1 MPLKLMYLTNDAEVA
16 AMAQAAG
23 VDRIFLDLELRG
35 KEERQGHLDTVI
47 SHHSLSDVRDL
58 KTVLTSSQLLV
69 RVNSM
74 YDGSE
79 TEINKVIEDGADI
92 VMLPYFK
99 TVKEVSDFVSICKGR
114 VKTCLLFET
123 PEAVDRIDEI
133 LAVPGIDEVHVGIN
147 DLHLGY
153 HLTFMFQ
160 LVADGTVEK
169 LCRKFKEKGLP
180 YGFGGV
186 GRPGSKVALPAER
199 ILAEHYRL
207 GSSQVILSRAFC
219 DMSKIDDRSHL
230 AEDFKTGVAA
240 IRACEAKCAAMT
252 PQELLENHTQ
262 VQNIVDGIVRN
273 ICAGRQSK

>member
-1 MPLKLMYLTNDAEVA
+1 MALKLMYLTNDPQVA
-16 AMAQAAG
+16 AIAQAAG

-47 SHHSLSDVRDL
+47 SHHSIEDVRRL
-58 KTVLTSSQLLV
+58 KAVLTSAQLLV

-74 YDGSE
+74 YAGSE
-79 TEINKVIEDGADI
+79 AEINKVIADGADI

-123 PEAVDRIDEI
+123 PEAVEHIDEI
-133 LAVPGIDEVHVGIN
+133 LAVPGVDEVHVGIN

-153 HLTFMFQ
+153 HLNFMFE
-160 LVADGTVEK
+160 LVANGTVET
-169 LCRKFKEKGLP
+169 LCRKFAEKGIP

-186 GRPGSKVALPAER
+186 GRPGSNVALPAER

-219 DMSKIDDRSHL
+219 DMSKIHDRSHL
-230 AEDFKTGVAA
+230 AEDFKAGVDD
-240 IRACEAKCAAMT
+240 IRACEAQCAVMT
-252 PQELLENHTQ
+252 PQAHLENHIA
-262 VQNIVDGIVRN
+262 VQKIVDEIVRN
-273 ICAGRQSK
+273 IRAKQA

>member
-1 MPLKLMYLTNDAEVA
+1 MPLKLMYLTNDPQVA
-16 AMAQAAG
+16 AIAQTAG

-47 SHHSLSDVRDL
+47 SHHSLEDVRRL
-58 KTVLTSSQLLV
+58 KAVLTSAQLLV

-74 YDGSE
+74 YAGSE
-79 TEINKVIEDGADI
+79 AEINKVIADGADI

-99 TVKEVSDFVSICKGR
+99 TVKEVSDFVSVCKGR

-123 PEAVDRIDEI
+123 PEAVEHIDEI

-153 HLTFMFQ
+153 HLNFMFE
-160 LVADGTVEK
+160 LVANGTVET
-169 LCRKFKEKGLP
+169 LCRKFAEKGIS

-186 GRPGSKVALPAER
+186 GRPGSNVALPAER

-219 DMSKIDDRSHL
+219 DMSKIHDRSHL
-230 AEDFKTGVAA
+230 AEDFKAGVDD
-240 IRACEAKCAAMT
+240 IRACEAQCAAMT
-252 PQELLENHTQ
+252 KQEQNDNHAQ
-262 VQNIVDGIVRN
+262 VQKIVAAITEKHKG
-273 ICAGRQSK
+273 

>member
-1 MPLKLMYLTNDAEVA
+1 MPLKLMYLTNDPQVA
-16 AMAQAAG
+16 AIAQAAG

-47 SHHSLSDVRDL
+47 SHHSIEDVRRL
-58 KTVLTSSQLLV
+58 KAVLTSAQLLV

-74 YDGSE
+74 YAGSE
-79 TEINKVIEDGADI
+79 AEINKVIADGADI

-99 TVKEVSDFVSICKGR
+99 TVKEVSDFVSVCKGR

-123 PEAVDRIDEI
+123 PEAVEHIDEI

-153 HLTFMFQ
+153 HLNFMFE
-160 LVADGTVEK
+160 LVANGTVET
-169 LCRKFKEKGLP
+169 LCRKFAEKGIP

-186 GRPGSKVALPAER
+186 GRPGSNVALPAER

-219 DMSKIDDRSHL
+219 DMSKIHDRSHL
-230 AEDFKTGVAA
+230 AEDFKAGVDD
-240 IRACEAKCAAMT
+240 IRACEAQCAAMT
-252 PQELLENHTQ
+252 KQEQNDNHAQ
-262 VQNIVDGIVRN
+262 VQKIVAAIKEKHKG
-273 ICAGRQSK
+273 

>member
-1 MPLKLMYLTNDAEVA
+1 MPLKLMYLTNDSQVA
-16 AMAQAAG
+16 AIAQAAG

-35 KEERQGHLDTVI
+35 KEERQKNMDTVI
-47 SHHSLSDVRDL
+47 SHNSLTDVAKLRP
-58 KTVLTSSQLLV
+58 VLTSSQLLV

-79 TEINKVIEDGADI
+79 AEINKVIADGADI

-99 TVKEVSDFVSICKGR
+99 TVKEVSDFVSICGGR
-114 VKTCLLFET
+114 VRTCLLFET
-123 PEAVDRIDEI
+123 PEAVEHIDEI
-133 LAVPGIDEVHVGIN
+133 LAVPGIDEVHVGLN

-153 HLTFMFQ
+153 HLTFIFE
-160 LVADGTVEK
+160 LIANGTVEK
-169 LCRKFKEKGLP
+169 LCRKFKEKGIP

-186 GRPGSKVALPAER
+186 GRPGTNVALPAER

-219 DMSKIDDRSHL
+219 DMSKIEDRSHL

-240 IRACEAKCAAMT
+240 IRAYEAKYAAMT
-252 PQELLENHTQ
+252 PQELQEDHIKLQ
-262 VQNIVDGIVRN
+262 KIVDGI
-273 ICAGRQSK
+273 IRQIRAKQM

>member
-1 MPLKLMYLTNDAEVA
+1 MALKLMYLTNDPQVA
-16 AMAQAAG
+16 AIAQAAG

-35 KEERQGHLDTVI
+35 KEERQKNMDTVI
-47 SHHSLSDVRDL
+47 SHNSLTDAAKLRA
-58 KTVLTSSQLLV
+58 VLTSAQLLV

-79 TEINKVIEDGADI
+79 AEINKVIADGADI

-114 VKTCLLFET
+114 VRTCLLFET
-123 PEAVDRIDEI
+123 PEAVEHIDEI

-180 YGFGGV
+180 YGLGGV
-186 GRPGSKVALPAER
+186 GRPVPVKSFFRVRFATCPK
-199 ILAEHYRL
+199 
-207 GSSQVILSRAFC
+207 SR
-219 DMSKIDDRSHL
+219 
-230 AEDFKTGVAA
+230 TAA
-240 IRACEAKCAAMT
+240 IWRRISKPVLPLYVPAR
-252 PQELLENHTQ
+252 
-262 VQNIVDGIVRN
+262 QNV
-273 ICAGRQSK
+273 SP

>member
-1 MPLKLMYLTNDAEVA
+1 MPLKLMYLTNDPQVA
-16 AMAQAAG
+16 AIAQAAG

-47 SHHSLSDVRDL
+47 SHHSLEDVRRL
-58 KTVLTSSQLLV
+58 KAVLTSAQLLV

-74 YDGSE
+74 YAGSE
-79 TEINKVIEDGADI
+79 AEINKVIADGADI

-99 TVKEVSDFVSICKGR
+99 TVKEVSDFVSVCKGR

-123 PEAVDRIDEI
+123 PEAVEHIDEI

-147 DLHLGY
+147 DLHLEY
-153 HLTFMFQ
+153 HLNFMFE
-160 LVADGTVEK
+160 LVANGTVET
-169 LCRKFKEKGLP
+169 LCRKFAEKGIP

-186 GRPGSKVALPAER
+186 GRPGSNVALPAER

-219 DMSKIDDRSHL
+219 DMSKIHDRSHL
-230 AEDFKTGVAA
+230 AEDFKAGVDD
-240 IRACEAKCAAMT
+240 IRACEAQCAAMT
-252 PQELLENHTQ
+252 KQEQNDNHAQ
-262 VQNIVDGIVRN
+262 VQKIVAAITEKHKG
-273 ICAGRQSK
+273 

>member
-1 MPLKLMYLTNDAEVA
+1 MPLKLMYLTNDPQVA
-16 AMAQAAG
+16 AIAQAAG

-47 SHHSLSDVRDL
+47 SHHSIEDVRRL
-58 KTVLTSSQLLV
+58 KAVLTSAQLLV

-74 YDGSE
+74 YAGSE
-79 TEINKVIEDGADI
+79 AEINKVIADGADI

-123 PEAVDRIDEI
+123 PEAVEHIDEI

-153 HLTFMFQ
+153 HLNFMFE
-160 LVADGTVEK
+160 LVANGTVET
-169 LCRKFKEKGLP
+169 LCRKFAEKGIP

-186 GRPGSKVALPAER
+186 GRPGSNVALPAER

-219 DMSKIDDRSHL
+219 DMSKIHDRSHL
-230 AEDFKTGVAA
+230 AEDFKAGVDD
-240 IRACEAKCAAMT
+240 IRACEAQCAAMT
-252 PQELLENHTQ
+252 KPEQNDNHAQ
-262 VQNIVDGIVRN
+262 VQKIVAAITEKHKG
-273 ICAGRQSK
+273 

>member
-1 MPLKLMYLTNDAEVA
+1 MPLKLMYLTNDPQVA
-16 AMAQAAG
+16 AIAQAAG

-47 SHHSLSDVRDL
+47 SHHSIEDVRRL
-58 KTVLTSSQLLV
+58 KAVLTSAQLLV

-74 YDGSE
+74 YAGSE
-79 TEINKVIEDGADI
+79 AEINKVIADGADI

-99 TVKEVSDFVSICKGR
+99 TVKEVSDFVSVCKGR

-123 PEAVDRIDEI
+123 PEAVEHIDEI

-153 HLTFMFQ
+153 HLNFMFE
-160 LVADGTVEK
+160 LVANGTVET
-169 LCRKFKEKGLP
+169 LCRKFAEKGVP

-186 GRPGSKVALPAER
+186 GRPGSNVALPAER

-219 DMSKIDDRSHL
+219 DMSKIHDRSHL
-230 AEDFKTGVAA
+230 AEDFKAGVDD
-240 IRACEAKCAAMT
+240 IRACEAQCAAMT
-252 PQELLENHTQ
+252 KQEQNDNHAQ
-262 VQNIVDGIVRN
+262 VQKIVAAITEKHKG
-273 ICAGRQSK
+273 

>member
-1 MPLKLMYLTNDAEVA
+1 MYLTNDPQVA
-16 AMAQAAG
+16 AIAQAAG

-47 SHHSLSDVRDL
+47 SHHSIEDVRRL
-58 KTVLTSSQLLV
+58 KAVLTSAQLLV

-74 YDGSE
+74 YAGSE
-79 TEINKVIEDGADI
+79 AEINKVIADGADI

-99 TVKEVSDFVSICKGR
+99 TVKEVSDFVSVCKGR

-123 PEAVDRIDEI
+123 PEAVEHIDEI

-153 HLTFMFQ
+153 HLNFMFE
-160 LVADGTVEK
+160 LVANGTVEA
-169 LCRKFKEKGLP
+169 LCRKFAEKGIP

-186 GRPGSKVALPAER
+186 GRPGSNVALPAER

-219 DMSKIDDRSHL
+219 DMSKIHDRSHL
-230 AEDFKTGVAA
+230 AEDFKAGVDD
-240 IRACEAKCAAMT
+240 IRACEAQCAAMT
-252 PQELLENHTQ
+252 KQEQNDNHAQ
-262 VQNIVDGIVRN
+262 VQKIVAAITEKHKG
-273 ICAGRQSK
+273 

>member
-1 MPLKLMYLTNDAEVA
+1 MPLKLMYLTNDPQVA
-16 AMAQAAG
+16 AIAQAAG

-47 SHHSLSDVRDL
+47 SHHSIEDVRRL
-58 KTVLTSSQLLV
+58 KAVLTSAQLLV

-74 YDGSE
+74 YAGSE
-79 TEINKVIEDGADI
+79 AEINKVIADGADI

-99 TVKEVSDFVSICKGR
+99 TVKEVSDFVSVCKGR

-123 PEAVDRIDEI
+123 PEAVEHIDEI

-153 HLTFMFQ
+153 HLNFMFE
-160 LVADGTVEK
+160 LVANGTVET
-169 LCRKFKEKGLP
+169 LCRKFAEKGIP

-186 GRPGSKVALPAER
+186 GRPGSNVALPAER

-219 DMSKIDDRSHL
+219 DMSKIHDRSHL
-230 AEDFKTGVAA
+230 AEDFKAGVDD
-240 IRACEAKCAAMT
+240 IRACEAQCVAMT
-252 PQELLENHTQ
+252 KQEQNDNHAQ
-262 VQNIVDGIVRN
+262 VQKIVAAITEKHKG
-273 ICAGRQSK
+273 

>member
-1 MPLKLMYLTNDAEVA
+1 MALKLMYLTNDPQVA
-16 AMAQAAG
+16 AIAQAAG

-35 KEERQGHLDTVI
+35 KEERQKNMDTVI
-47 SHHSLSDVRDL
+47 SHNSLTDVAKLRA
-58 KTVLTSSQLLV
+58 VLTSAQLLV

-79 TEINKVIEDGADI
+79 AEINKVVADGADI

-99 TVKEVSDFVSICKGR
+99 TVKEVSDFVSICGGR
-114 VKTCLLFET
+114 VRTCLLFET
-123 PEAVDRIDEI
+123 PEAVEHIDEI

-207 GSSQVILSRAFC
+207 GSRQVILSRAFC

-230 AEDFKTGVAA
+230 AEDFKAGVAA

-262 VQNIVDGIVRN
+262 VQKIVDEIVRT
-273 ICAGRQSK
+273 IRAKQA

>member
-1 MPLKLMYLTNDAEVA
+1 MPLKLMYLTNDPQVA
-16 AMAQAAG
+16 AIAQTAG

-47 SHHSLSDVRDL
+47 SHHSIEDVRRL
-58 KTVLTSSQLLV
+58 KAVLTSAQLLV

-74 YDGSE
+74 YAGSE
-79 TEINKVIEDGADI
+79 AEINKVIADGADI

-99 TVKEVSDFVSICKGR
+99 TVKEVSDFVSVCKGR

-123 PEAVDRIDEI
+123 PEAVEHIDEI

-153 HLTFMFQ
+153 HLNFMFE
-160 LVADGTVEK
+160 LVANGTVEA
-169 LCRKFKEKGLP
+169 LCRKFAEKGIS

-186 GRPGSKVALPAER
+186 GRPGSNVALPAER

-219 DMSKIDDRSHL
+219 DMSKIHDRSHL
-230 AEDFKTGVAA
+230 AEDFKAGVDD
-240 IRACEAKCAAMT
+240 IRACEAQCAAMT
-252 PQELLENHTQ
+252 KQEQNDNHAQ
-262 VQNIVDGIVRN
+262 VQKIVAAITEKHKG
-273 ICAGRQSK
+273 

>member
-1 MPLKLMYLTNDAEVA
+1 MPLKLMYLTNDPQVA
-16 AMAQAAG
+16 AIAQAAG

-35 KEERQGHLDTVI
+35 KEERQKNMDTVI
-47 SHHSLSDVRDL
+47 SHNSLTDVAKLRA
-58 KTVLTSSQLLV
+58 VLTSAQLLV

-79 TEINKVIEDGADI
+79 AEINKVIADGADI

-114 VKTCLLFET
+114 VRTCLLFET
-123 PEAVDRIDEI
+123 PEAVEHIDEI

-186 GRPGSKVALPAER
+186 GRPGSNVALPAER

-207 GSSQVILSRAFC
+207 GSGQVILSRAFC
-219 DMSKIDDRSHL
+219 DMSKIEDRSHL
-230 AEDFKTGVAA
+230 SEDFKAGVAA
-240 IRACEAKCAAMT
+240 IRTCEAKCVAMT

-262 VQNIVDGIVRN
+262 VQKIVDGIVRQ
-273 ICAGRQSK
+273 IRAKQA

>member
-1 MPLKLMYLTNDAEVA
+1 MPLKLMYLTNDPQVA
-16 AMAQAAG
+16 AIAQAAG

-47 SHHSLSDVRDL
+47 SHHSLEDIRRL
-58 KTVLTSSQLLV
+58 KAVLTSAQLLV

-74 YDGSE
+74 YAGSE
-79 TEINKVIEDGADI
+79 AEINKVIADGADI

-99 TVKEVSDFVSICKGR
+99 TVKEVSDFVSVCKGR

-123 PEAVDRIDEI
+123 PEAVEHIDEI

-153 HLTFMFQ
+153 HLNFMFE
-160 LVADGTVEK
+160 LVANGTVET
-169 LCRKFKEKGLP
+169 LCRKFAEKGIS

-186 GRPGSKVALPAER
+186 GRPGSNVALPAER

-219 DMSKIDDRSHL
+219 DMSKIHDRSHL
-230 AEDFKTGVAA
+230 AEDFKAGVDD
-240 IRACEAKCAAMT
+240 IRACEAQCAAMT
-252 PQELLENHTQ
+252 KQEQNDNHAQ
-262 VQNIVDGIVRN
+262 VQKIVAAITEKHKG
-273 ICAGRQSK
+273 

>member
-1 MPLKLMYLTNDAEVA
+1 MPLKLMYLTNDPQVA
-16 AMAQAAG
+16 AIAQAAG

-47 SHHSLSDVRDL
+47 SHHSIEDVRRL
-58 KTVLTSSQLLV
+58 KAVLTSAQLLV

-74 YDGSE
+74 YAGSE
-79 TEINKVIEDGADI
+79 AEINKVIADGADI

-99 TVKEVSDFVSICKGR
+99 TVKEVSDFVSVCKGR

-123 PEAVDRIDEI
+123 PEAVEHIDEI

-153 HLTFMFQ
+153 HLNFMFE
-160 LVADGTVEK
+160 LVVNGTVET
-169 LCRKFKEKGLP
+169 LCRKFAEKGIP

-186 GRPGSKVALPAER
+186 GRPGSNVALPAER

-219 DMSKIDDRSHL
+219 DMSKIHDRSHL
-230 AEDFKTGVAA
+230 AEDFKAGVDD
-240 IRACEAKCAAMT
+240 IRACEAQCAAMT
-252 PQELLENHTQ
+252 KQEQNDNHAQ
-262 VQNIVDGIVRN
+262 VQKIVAAITGKHK
-273 ICAGRQSK
+273 G

>member
-1 MPLKLMYLTNDAEVA
+1 MLLKLMYLTNDPQIA
-16 AMAQAAG
+16 AIAQAAG

-47 SHHSLSDVRDL
+47 SHHSIEDVRLL
-58 KTVLTSSQLLV
+58 KAVLTSAQLLV
-69 RVNSM
+69 RVNSVF
-74 YDGSE
+74 DGSE
-79 TEINKVIEDGADI
+79 AEINKVIADGADI

-99 TVKEVSDFVSICKGR
+99 TVKEVSAFVSICAGR

-123 PEAVDRIDEI
+123 PEAVEHIDEI
-133 LAVPGIDEVHVGIN
+133 LAVPGIDEVHIGIN

-153 HLTFMFQ
+153 HLTFMFE
-160 LVADGTVEK
+160 LVANGTVEM
-169 LCRKFKEKGLP
+169 LCHKFKEKGIP

-219 DMSKIDDRSHL
+219 DISKIDDRSHL
-230 AEDFKTGVAA
+230 AEEFKTGIEQ
-240 IRACEAKCAAMT
+240 IRACEEKCAAMT
-252 PQELLENHTQ
+252 PQALLENHMQ
-262 VQNIVDGIVRN
+262 VQKIVDGIVRQ
-273 ICAGRQSK
+273 IRAKQT

>member
-1 MPLKLMYLTNDAEVA
+1 MALKLMYLTNDPQVA
-16 AMAQAAG
+16 AIAQAAG

-35 KEERQGHLDTVI
+35 KEERQKNMDTVI
-47 SHHSLSDVRDL
+47 SHNSLTDVAKLRA
-58 KTVLTSSQLLV
+58 VLTSSQLLV

-74 YDGSE
+74 YAGSE
-79 TEINKVIEDGADI
+79 AEINRVIADGADI

-99 TVKEVSDFVSICKGR
+99 TVKEVSDFVSICGGR

-123 PEAVDRIDEI
+123 PEAVEHIDEI
-133 LAVPGIDEVHVGIN
+133 LAVPGIDEVHIGIN

-153 HLTFMFQ
+153 HLPFMFQ

-169 LCRKFKEKGLP
+169 LCRKFKEKGIP

-207 GSSQVILSRAFC
+207 GSRQVILSRAFC

-230 AEDFKTGVAA
+230 AEDFKAGVAS
-240 IRACEAKCAAMT
+240 IRACEAQCAAMT
-252 PQELLENHTQ
+252 PQELSENHVQ
-262 VQNIVDGIVRN
+262 VQKIVAAIVQEKR
-273 ICAGRQSK
+273 GEKG

>member
-1 MPLKLMYLTNDAEVA
+1 MPLKLMYLTNDPQVA
-16 AMAQAAG
+16 AIAQTAG

-47 SHHSLSDVRDL
+47 SHHSIEDVRRL
-58 KTVLTSSQLLV
+58 KAVLTSAQLLV

-74 YDGSE
+74 YAGSE
-79 TEINKVIEDGADI
+79 AEINKVIADGADI

-99 TVKEVSDFVSICKGR
+99 TVKEVSDFVSVCKGR

-123 PEAVDRIDEI
+123 PEAVEHIDEI

-153 HLTFMFQ
+153 HLNFMFE
-160 LVADGTVEK
+160 LVANGTVET
-169 LCRKFKEKGLP
+169 LCRKFAEKGIP

-186 GRPGSKVALPAER
+186 GRPGSNVALPAER
-199 ILAEHYRL
+199 ILSEHYRL

-219 DMSKIDDRSHL
+219 DMSKIYDRSHL
-230 AEDFKTGVAA
+230 AEDFKAGVDD
-240 IRACEAKCAAMT
+240 IRACEAQCAAMT
-252 PQELLENHTQ
+252 KQEQNDNHAQ
-262 VQNIVDGIVRN
+262 VQKIVAAITEKHKG
-273 ICAGRQSK
+273 

>member
-1 MPLKLMYLTNDAEVA
+1 MYLTNDPQVA
-16 AMAQAAG
+16 AIAQAAG

-47 SHHSLSDVRDL
+47 SHHSIEDVRRL
-58 KTVLTSSQLLV
+58 KAVLTSAQLLV

-74 YDGSE
+74 YAGSE
-79 TEINKVIEDGADI
+79 AEINKVIADGADI

-123 PEAVDRIDEI
+123 PEAVEHIDEI

-153 HLTFMFQ
+153 HLNFMFE
-160 LVADGTVEK
+160 LVANGTVET
-169 LCRKFKEKGLP
+169 LCRKFAEKGIP

-186 GRPGSKVALPAER
+186 GRPGSNVALPAER

-219 DMSKIDDRSHL
+219 DMSKIHDRSHL
-230 AEDFKTGVAA
+230 AEDFKAGVDD
-240 IRACEAKCAAMT
+240 IRACEAQCAAMT
-252 PQELLENHTQ
+252 KQEQNDNHAQ
-262 VQNIVDGIVRN
+262 VQKIVAAITEKHKG
-273 ICAGRQSK
+273 

>member
-1 MPLKLMYLTNDAEVA
+1 MPLKLMYLTNDPQVA
-16 AMAQAAG
+16 AIAQAAG

-47 SHHSLSDVRDL
+47 SHHSIEDVRRL
-58 KTVLTSSQLLV
+58 KAVLTSAQLLV

-74 YDGSE
+74 YAGSE
-79 TEINKVIEDGADI
+79 AEINKVIADGADI

-99 TVKEVSDFVSICKGR
+99 TVKEVSDFVSVCKGR

-123 PEAVDRIDEI
+123 PEAVEHIDEI

-153 HLTFMFQ
+153 HLNFMFE
-160 LVADGTVEK
+160 LVANGTVET
-169 LCRKFKEKGLP
+169 LCRKFAEKGIP

-186 GRPGSKVALPAER
+186 GRPGSNVALPAER

-207 GSSQVILSRAFC
+207 SSSQVILSRAFC
-219 DMSKIDDRSHL
+219 DMSKIHDRSHL
-230 AEDFKTGVAA
+230 AEDFKAGVDD
-240 IRACEAKCAAMT
+240 IRACEAQCAAMT
-252 PQELLENHTQ
+252 KQEQNDNHAQ
-262 VQNIVDGIVRN
+262 VQKIVAAITGKHK
-273 ICAGRQSK
+273 G

>member
-1 MPLKLMYLTNDAEVA
+1 MALKLMYLTNDPQVA
-16 AMAQAAG
+16 VIAQAAG

-35 KEERQGHLDTVI
+35 KEERQKNMDTVI
-47 SHHSLSDVRDL
+47 SHNSLTDVAKLRA
-58 KTVLTSSQLLV
+58 VLTSSQLLV
-69 RVNSM
+69 RVNSL

-79 TEINKVIEDGADI
+79 AEINKVIADGADI

-99 TVKEVSDFVSICKGR
+99 TVKEVSDFVSICGGR

-123 PEAVDRIDEI
+123 PEAVEHIDEI

-186 GRPGSKVALPAER
+186 GRPGSNVALPAER

-219 DMSKIDDRSHL
+219 DMSKIEDRSHL
-230 AEDFKTGVAA
+230 AENFKTGVAA

-252 PQELLENHTQ
+252 PQELLENHLQ
-262 VQNIVDGIVRN
+262 VQKIVDEIVRT
-273 ICAGRQSK
+273 IRAKQA

>member
-1 MPLKLMYLTNDAEVA
+1 MPLKLMYLTNDPQVA
-16 AMAQAAG
+16 AIAQAAG

-47 SHHSLSDVRDL
+47 SHHSIEDVRRL
-58 KTVLTSSQLLV
+58 KAVLTSAQLLV

-74 YDGSE
+74 YAGSE
-79 TEINKVIEDGADI
+79 AEINKVIADGADI

-99 TVKEVSDFVSICKGR
+99 TVKEVSDFVSVCKGR

-123 PEAVDRIDEI
+123 PEAVEHIDEI

-153 HLTFMFQ
+153 HLNFMFE
-160 LVADGTVEK
+160 LVANGTVET
-169 LCRKFKEKGLP
+169 LCRKFAEKGIP

-186 GRPGSKVALPAER
+186 GRPGSNVALPAER

-219 DMSKIDDRSHL
+219 DMSKIHVRSHL
-230 AEDFKTGVAA
+230 AEDFKAGVDD
-240 IRACEAKCAAMT
+240 IRACEAQCAAMT
-252 PQELLENHTQ
+252 KQEQNDNHAQ
-262 VQNIVDGIVRN
+262 VQKIVAAITEKHKG
-273 ICAGRQSK
+273 

>member
-1 MPLKLMYLTNDAEVA
+1 MALKLMYLTNDPQVA
-16 AMAQAAG
+16 AIAQAAG

-35 KEERQGHLDTVI
+35 KEERQKNMDTVI
-47 SHHSLSDVRDL
+47 SHNSLTDVAKLRA
-58 KTVLTSSQLLV
+58 VLTSSQLLV

-74 YDGSE
+74 YAGSE
-79 TEINKVIEDGADI
+79 AEINRDIADGADI

-99 TVKEVSDFVSICKGR
+99 TVKEVSDFVSICGGR

-123 PEAVDRIDEI
+123 PEAVEHIDEI
-133 LAVPGIDEVHVGIN
+133 LAVPGIDEVHIGIN

-169 LCRKFKEKGLP
+169 LCRKFKEKGIP

-207 GSSQVILSRAFC
+207 GSRQVILSRAFC

-230 AEDFKTGVAA
+230 AEDFKAGVAS
-240 IRACEAKCAAMT
+240 IRTCEAQCAAMT
-252 PQELLENHTQ
+252 LQELSENHVQ
-262 VQNIVDGIVRN
+262 VQKIVAAIVQEKR
-273 ICAGRQSK
+273 GEKG

>member
-1 MPLKLMYLTNDAEVA
+1 MPLKLMYLTNDPQVA
-16 AMAQAAG
+16 AIAQAAG

-47 SHHSLSDVRDL
+47 SHHSLEDVRRL
-58 KTVLTSSQLLV
+58 KAVLTSAQLLV

-74 YDGSE
+74 YAGSE
-79 TEINKVIEDGADI
+79 AEINKVIADGADI

-99 TVKEVSDFVSICKGR
+99 TVKEVSDFVSVCKGR

-123 PEAVDRIDEI
+123 PEAVEHIDEI

-153 HLTFMFQ
+153 HLNFMFE
-160 LVADGTVEK
+160 LVANGTVET
-169 LCRKFKEKGLP
+169 LCRKFAEKGIP

-186 GRPGSKVALPAER
+186 GRPGSNVALPAER

-219 DMSKIDDRSHL
+219 DMSKIHDRSHL
-230 AEDFKTGVAA
+230 AEDFKAGVDD
-240 IRACEAKCAAMT
+240 IRAREAQCAAMT
-252 PQELLENHTQ
+252 KQEQNDNHAQ
-262 VQNIVDGIVRN
+262 VQKIVAAITEKHKG
-273 ICAGRQSK
+273 

>member
-1 MPLKLMYLTNDAEVA
+1 MPLKLMYLTNDPQVA
-16 AMAQAAG
+16 AIAQAAG

-47 SHHSLSDVRDL
+47 SHHSIEDVRRL
-58 KTVLTSSQLLV
+58 KAVLTSAQLLV

-74 YDGSE
+74 YAGSE
-79 TEINKVIEDGADI
+79 AEINKVIADGADI

-99 TVKEVSDFVSICKGR
+99 TVKEVSDFVSVCKGR

-123 PEAVDRIDEI
+123 LEAVEHIDEI

-153 HLTFMFQ
+153 HLNFMFE
-160 LVADGTVEK
+160 LVANGTVET
-169 LCRKFKEKGLP
+169 LCRKFAEKGIP

-186 GRPGSKVALPAER
+186 GRPGSNVALPAER

-219 DMSKIDDRSHL
+219 DMSKIHDRSHL
-230 AEDFKTGVAA
+230 AEDFKAGVDD
-240 IRACEAKCAAMT
+240 IRACEAQCVAMT
-252 PQELLENHTQ
+252 KQEQNDNHAQ
-262 VQNIVDGIVRN
+262 VQKIVAAITEKHKG
-273 ICAGRQSK
+273 

>member
-1 MPLKLMYLTNDAEVA
+1 MPLKLMYLTNDPQVA
-16 AMAQAAG
+16 AIAQAAG

-47 SHHSLSDVRDL
+47 SHHSLEDVRRL
-58 KTVLTSSQLLV
+58 KAVLTSAQLLV

-74 YDGSE
+74 YAGSE
-79 TEINKVIEDGADI
+79 AEINKVIADGADI

-99 TVKEVSDFVSICKGR
+99 TVKEVSDFVSVCKGR

-123 PEAVDRIDEI
+123 PEAVEHIDEI

-153 HLTFMFQ
+153 HLNFMFE
-160 LVADGTVEK
+160 LVANGTVET
-169 LCRKFKEKGLP
+169 LCRKFAEKGIP

-186 GRPGSKVALPAER
+186 GRPGSNVALPAER

-219 DMSKIDDRSHL
+219 DMSKIHDRSHL
-230 AEDFKTGVAA
+230 AEGFKAGVDD
-240 IRACEAKCAAMT
+240 IRACEAQCAAMT
-252 PQELLENHTQ
+252 KQEQNDNHAQ
-262 VQNIVDGIVRN
+262 VQKIVAAITEKHKG
-273 ICAGRQSK
+273 

>member
-1 MPLKLMYLTNDAEVA
+1 MALKLMYLTNDPQVA
-16 AMAQAAG
+16 AIAQAAG

-47 SHHSLSDVRDL
+47 SHHSIEDVRRL
-58 KTVLTSSQLLV
+58 KAVLTSAQLLV

-79 TEINKVIEDGADI
+79 AEINKVIADGADI

-123 PEAVDRIDEI
+123 PEAVEHIDEI

-186 GRPGSKVALPAER
+186 GRPGSNVALPAER

-207 GSSQVILSRAFC
+207 GSGQVILSRAFC
-219 DMSKIDDRSHL
+219 DMSKIEDRSHL
-230 AEDFKTGVAA
+230 AEDFKAGVAA
-240 IRACEAKCAAMT
+240 IRTCEAKCVAMT

-262 VQNIVDGIVRN
+262 VQKIVDGIVRQ
-273 ICAGRQSK
+273 IRAKQA

>member
-1 MPLKLMYLTNDAEVA
+1 MALKLMYLTNDPQVA
-16 AMAQAAG
+16 AIAQAAG

-47 SHHSLSDVRDL
+47 SHHSIEDVRRL
-58 KTVLTSSQLLV
+58 KAVLTSAQLLV

-74 YDGSE
+74 YAGSE
-79 TEINKVIEDGADI
+79 AEINKVIADGADI

-99 TVKEVSDFVSICKGR
+99 TVKEVSDFVSVCKGR

-123 PEAVDRIDEI
+123 PEAVEHIDEI

-153 HLTFMFQ
+153 HLNFMFE
-160 LVADGTVEK
+160 LVANGTVET
-169 LCRKFKEKGLP
+169 LCRKFAEKGIP

-186 GRPGSKVALPAER
+186 GRPGSNVALPAER

-219 DMSKIDDRSHL
+219 DMSKIHDRSHL
-230 AEDFKTGVAA
+230 AEDFKAGVDD
-240 IRACEAKCAAMT
+240 IRACEAQCAAMT
-252 PQELLENHTQ
+252 KQEQNDNHAQ
-262 VQNIVDGIVRN
+262 VQKIVAAITEKHKG
-273 ICAGRQSK
+273 

>member
-1 MPLKLMYLTNDAEVA
+1 MPLKLMYLTNDPQVA
-16 AMAQAAG
+16 AIAQAAG

-47 SHHSLSDVRDL
+47 SHHSIEDVRRL
-58 KTVLTSSQLLV
+58 KAVLTSAQLLV

-74 YDGSE
+74 YAGSE
-79 TEINKVIEDGADI
+79 AEINKVIADGADI

-123 PEAVDRIDEI
+123 PEAVEHIDEI

-153 HLTFMFQ
+153 HLNFMFE
-160 LVADGTVEK
+160 LVANGTVET
-169 LCRKFKEKGLP
+169 LCRKFAEKGIP

-186 GRPGSKVALPAER
+186 GRPGSNVALPAER

-219 DMSKIDDRSHL
+219 DMFKIHDRSHL
-230 AEDFKTGVAA
+230 AEDFKTGVAD
-240 IRACEAKCAAMT
+240 IRACEAQCEVMT
-252 PQELLENHTQ
+252 PQAHLENHVA
-262 VQNIVDGIVRN
+262 VQKIVDQIVRN
-273 ICAGRQSK
+273 IRAKQA

>member
-1 MPLKLMYLTNDAEVA
+1 MALKLMYLTNDPQVA
-16 AMAQAAG
+16 AIAQAAG

-35 KEERQGHLDTVI
+35 KEERQKNMDTVI
-47 SHHSLSDVRDL
+47 SHNSLTDVAKLRA
-58 KTVLTSSQLLV
+58 VLTSSQLLV

-74 YDGSE
+74 YAGSE
-79 TEINKVIEDGADI
+79 AEINRVIADGADI

-99 TVKEVSDFVSICKGR
+99 TVKEVSDFVSICGGR

-123 PEAVDRIDEI
+123 PEAVEHIDEI
-133 LAVPGIDEVHVGIN
+133 LAVPGIDEVHIGIN

-169 LCRKFKEKGLP
+169 LCRKFKEKGIP

-207 GSSQVILSRAFC
+207 GSRQVILSRAFC

-230 AEDFKTGVAA
+230 AEDFKAGVAS
-240 IRACEAKCAAMT
+240 IRTCEAQCAAMT
-252 PQELLENHTQ
+252 LQELSENHVQ
-262 VQNIVDGIVRN
+262 VQKIVAAIVQEKR
-273 ICAGRQSK
+273 GEKG